1 MAFELNGII
10 IEIFPAQTFNKG
22 FRKREFVIESGDKYP
37 QKIVFGLVQDKCD
50 MIDSYGIGDTVSV
63 AFDVKKA
70 RDSRSK
76 FGDKSGANRARRLE
90 TSSDATT
97 LERRVNAR
105 RFSPYILRSVKL
117 KRDFPTFQLW
127 AVSAVT
133 ERPSNVSSRVL
144 PKERY

>member
-63 AFDVKKA
+63 AFDVKG
-70 RDSRSK
+70 RDWT
-76 FGDKSGANRARRLE
+76 DKSGQTKYFNSLEAYRINGQQRANVNKPASDFDDEDDDEIFRSLGIE
-90 TSSDATT
+90 TSTPKKSTSTQST
-97 LERRVNAR
+97 LTDDDLP
-105 RFSPYILRSVKL
+105 F
-117 KRDFPTFQLW
+117 DF
-127 AVSAVT
+127 
-133 ERPSNVSSRVL
+133 
-144 PKERY
+144 